1 MLEPSYLAGCA
12 DELGKLFAQLEADIT
27 SDIAKRIVRMGRYT
41 EASAWQ
47 AQKLRESMA
56 AYDMC
61 NRLVQQYRRK
71 ASKEIEDAFLKGSAE
86 AMRLDDKIYKA
97 AGMHASSIAS
107 SEALM
112 DVIIAGAQKTNGVM
126 DNLTMTTA
134 VDASHAIQD
143 ALDRAYMQVSSGAYS
158 FDQAARHT
166 IVELGNAGYRAYSY
180 RSGTHTSLE
189 AASRRALITGLNQT
203 TAQLQLARAQELN
216 SNLVEVTAHA
226 GARPS
231 HAVWQGEIYSL
242 TGSTSK
248 YRNFYTATGYGT
260 GAGLCGWNCYHSF
273 YPYIEGISTPSFSK
287 NPAAEL
293 GRKNNE
299 LYEQTQGQRYL
310 ERQVRQARRKCQTI
324 DAAASEAEGDLKMAL
339 DDEFAKA
346 AVSLKRKEAKL
357 RAYCERLG
365 LPYDA
370 TRVVTYGFGRS
381 VSAKAVWANRKASE
395 N

>member
-71 ASKEIEDAFLKGSAE
+71 ASKEIEEAFLKGSAE

-143 ALDRAYMQVSSGAYS
+143 ALDRAYRDRPKLCV
-158 FDQAARHT
+158 
-166 IVELGNAGYRAYSY
+166 
-180 RSGTHTSLE
+180 
-189 AASRRALITGLNQT
+189 
-203 TAQLQLARAQELN
+203 
-216 SNLVEVTAHA
+216 NL
-226 GARPS
+226 P
-231 HAVWQGEIYSL
+231 
-242 TGSTSK
+242 
-248 YRNFYTATGYGT
+248 
-260 GAGLCGWNCYHSF
+260 
-273 YPYIEGISTPSFSK
+273 
-287 NPAAEL
+287 
-293 GRKNNE
+293 
-299 LYEQTQGQRYL
+299 
-310 ERQVRQARRKCQTI
+310 
-324 DAAASEAEGDLKMAL
+324 
-339 DDEFAKA
+339 
-346 AVSLKRKEAKL
+346 
-357 RAYCERLG
+357 
-365 LPYDA
+365 
-370 TRVVTYGFGRS
+370 
-381 VSAKAVWANRKASE
+381 
-395 N
+395 